1 MHERIAVQPPKPLAP
16 VTIKELGVLPRELP
30 AEAYIAYSESSDM
43 TVSTVLTL
51 PSARA
56 SSFK

>member
-1 MHERIAVQPPKPLAP
+1 MHERIAIQPPKPLAP

-43 TVSTVLTL
+43 TVSTVLT
-51 PSARA
+51 
-56 SSFK
+56 